1 MPDTQHTIDHARAR
15 TDGAAV
21 PAAAAASAAGPR
33 DLHADWL
40 KAAAIVGVV
49 CIHAGLPFHDVFRF
63 GVPVFVGLWAFYLE
77 KALARRRPE
86 THLRFMMQR
95 MVELAVPYLAWT
107 LLYIEKFY
115 ASRWSATPL
124 HTIVGGWFGG
134 YGWSGQYY
142 FVILFQLTL
151 LFPLLRR
158 CVAQV
163 PTLPVIVAGVAL
175 NVLAGYWLLEQRW
188 IGAVGDRLFIYWVPY
203 VVMGIAL
210 ARGQF
215 RNTPGLVMVAVLL
228 LLVAPFETDSSF
240 EHSAYL
246 ASSVTIASLLLLV
259 AAVAADRAA
268 PVRRNPGL
276 AARAVA
282 FVGRN
287 TFAIFVGNVAMLEV
301 LESTGFTAA
310 ATSHA
315 GSFGLVA
322 VVAAALAG
330 CIGIGWLLKR
340 LGQGILV
347 GKP

>member
-1 MPDTQHTIDHARAR
+1 MPDTHNTVDRVNARL
-15 TDGAAV
+15 DGAAA
-21 PAAAAASAAGPR
+21 PIAAAAAAGGVR

-77 KALARRRPE
+77 KALSRRRPE
-86 THLRFMMQR
+86 THARFLVQR

-163 PTLPVIVAGVAL
+163 PTLPVIAAGVAL
-175 NVLAGYWLLEQRW
+175 NVLAGYWLLDHRW
-188 IGAVGDRLFIYWVPY
+188 IGAVGDRLFIYWIPY

-215 RNTPGLVMVAVLL
+215 RRTPGLVMVAVLL
-228 LLVAPFETDSSF
+228 LLAAPFETESPS

-246 ASSVTIASLLLLV
+246 ASTVTIASLLLLV

-268 PVRRNPGL
+268 PARSNPGL
-276 AARAVA
+276 LARGIA
-282 FVGRN
+282 FMGRN

-301 LESTGFTAA
+301 LKSTGFTPSAV
-310 ATSHA
+310 SRA
-315 GSFGLVA
+315 GQLGLLA
-322 VVAAALAG
+322 VVAATLAG
-330 CIGIGWLLKR
+330 CLCIGWLLKR